1 MVHLAPKKQIGQN
14 FHCKENYRSMQET
27 SFNQR
32 LKGAKKMHSS
42 LH

>member
-1 MVHLAPKKQIGQN
+1 MVHLAPKKQIGQS

-32 LKGAKKMHSS
+32 LKGMS
-42 LH
+42 